1 MISIG
6 SKGLIDCQVGNK
18 KVKEIYK
25 GSTKV
30 WSSLT
35 WTLLYEDDIY
45 GGGDNA
51 VFATIPNFVSGTTQI
66 KVVISY
72 LGGEW
77 RESSPIQG
85 SGAQSLQFGV
95 PPETPFVNF
104 NEYNSP
110 LSIQYTSGDT
120 NPFLIIQVAS
130 SDFGVPNVLSAW
142 SITEQGDLYKISS
155 PEMSGLSSDLVHL
168 QVYYQ

>member
-6 SKGLIDCQVGNK
+6 SKGLIGCQVGDK
-18 KVKEIYK
+18 KVKEIYVGDK
-25 GSTKV
+25 KV

-45 GGGDNA
+45 GGGDDA
-51 VFATIPNFVSGTTQI
+51 VFATIPNFVSGTTKI
-66 KVVISY
+66 KVVVSY
-72 LGGEW
+72 LGGTWVETT
-77 RESSPIQG
+77 PITG

-95 PPETPFVNF
+95 PPETPFIDF
-104 NEYNSP
+104 NADVSP

-120 NPFLIIQVAS
+120 SPFLMIKVAS
-130 SDFGVPNVLSAW
+130 SDVGVQSVLSAW

>member
-6 SKGLIDCQVGNK
+6 SKKMVDCQIGSK

-51 VFATIPNFVSGTTQI
+51 VFATIPDFVSGTTQI
-66 KVVISY
+66 KVVVSY
-72 LGGEW
+72 LGGTW
-77 RESSPIQG
+77 KYYAPIPG

-95 PPETPFVNF
+95 PPEPPFIDF
-104 NEYNSP
+104 NADVSP

-120 NPFLIIQVAS
+120 NPFLMIQVAS
-130 SDFGVPNVLSAW
+130 SDVGVQNVLSAW

-155 PEMSGLSSDLVHL
+155 PEMSGLSSDPVHL